1 MAGHGKGGRRGRTL
15 HRGGGCGKPAVP
27 KNGAPRPFFA
37 RQTRMNHPAR
47 GIAASLARSLDRA
60 TGEGYRLGYEIAR
73 DEAAF
78 IALEAG
84 RPDLAE
90 RIRALRPL
98 PVRQGPQG

>member
-1 MAGHGKGGRRGRTL
+1 MTERKAALRLAGL
-15 HRGGGCGKPAVP
+15 
-27 KNGAPRPFFA
+27 
-37 RQTRMNHPAR
+37 M
-47 GIAASLARSLDRA
+47 AASLREA

-98 PVRQGPQG
+98 SRDPRQAC

>member
-1 MAGHGKGGRRGRTL
+1 MKDATR
-15 HRGGGCGKPAVP
+15 AV
-27 KNGAPRPFFA
+27 A
-37 RQTRMNHPAR
+37 TRL
-47 GIAASLARSLDRA
+47 SRSLEAA

-78 IALEAG
+78 LALEAG

-98 PVRQGPQG
+98 PDKSSPPG

>member
-1 MAGHGKGGRRGRTL
+1 MTERKAATRLAG
-15 HRGGGCGKPAVP
+15 
-27 KNGAPRPFFA
+27 
-37 RQTRMNHPAR
+37 MM
-47 GIAASLARSLDRA
+47 AASLREA

-84 RPDLAE
+84 RPDIAE

-98 PVRQGPQG
+98 PDDRGRVS

>member
-1 MAGHGKGGRRGRTL
+1 MKDAAQAVAAG
-15 HRGGGCGKPAVP
+15 
-27 KNGAPRPFFA
+27 
-37 RQTRMNHPAR
+37 
-47 GIAASLARSLDRA
+47 LARSLKAA

-98 PVRQGPQG
+98 PDAQGPDA

>member
-1 MAGHGKGGRRGRTL
+1 MKDA
-15 HRGGGCGKPAVP
+15 
-27 KNGAPRPFFA
+27 
-37 RQTRMNHPAR
+37 AR
-47 GIAASLARSLDRA
+47 GVAARLTRSLEAA

-78 IALEAG
+78 LALEAG

-98 PVRQGPQG
+98 PDRDAPQG

>member
-1 MAGHGKGGRRGRTL
+1 MKDAALGV
-15 HRGGGCGKPAVP
+15 A
-27 KNGAPRPFFA
+27 A
-37 RQTRMNHPAR
+37 RIT
-47 GIAASLARSLDRA
+47 RSLEAA

-78 IALEAG
+78 LALEAG

-98 PVRQGPQG
+98 PDRDAPPG

>member
-1 MAGHGKGGRRGRTL
+1 MTERKAASRLAG
-15 HRGGGCGKPAVP
+15 
-27 KNGAPRPFFA
+27 
-37 RQTRMNHPAR
+37 MM
-47 GIAASLARSLDRA
+47 AASLREA

-98 PVRQGPQG
+98 PVDGARAS